1 MVVDY
6 TSRDLVPALKEDR
19 PWLIKGYIRKK
30 SVTYIGYIDLYRSI
44 GPLGNPLI
52 YRSS

>member
-1 MVVDY
+1 M
-6 TSRDLVPALKEDR
+6 KDR
-19 PWLIKGYIRKK
+19 YKKTYPTAQNTLFDMFGVFIRKK